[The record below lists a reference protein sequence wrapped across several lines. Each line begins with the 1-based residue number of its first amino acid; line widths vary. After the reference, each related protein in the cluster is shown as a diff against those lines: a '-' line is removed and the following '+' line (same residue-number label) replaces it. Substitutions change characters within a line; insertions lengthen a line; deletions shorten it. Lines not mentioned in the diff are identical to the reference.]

1 MVQSSA
7 RAVSAEDRIE
17 PGRPRAERGKAGPDK
32 EWQKAWWDW
41 FRADKNSARTLQDKA
56 RAGGHR
62 EGEETVN
69 MKRSGR
75 NHCWIR
81 TVLGLE

>member
-1 MVQSSA
+1 M
-7 RAVSAEDRIE
+7 
-17 PGRPRAERGKAGPDK
+17 
-32 EWQKAWWDW
+32 
-41 FRADKNSARTLQDKA
+41 QDKA

-81 TVLGLE
+81 TVLGLEQGEEKMVTLGRLLYDLELNNEFICIAYFSFEL